1 VEPAGRD
8 PCCLRSPPVAG
19 RRPLGVSRERRYH
32 RTIQPRTHACRYGER
47 HHRPGRRAPAVVL
60 VSFIPEGR
68 RSSPQYAYGAFP
80 NPRGPRGRVAS
91 NGSQRGPGVRAP
103 ATPSACFADRPSLA
117 RWSSNHAAMHAIA
130 TANSIVSISAIALAA
145 SSVIRLPFVVTVG
158 NCADPSEWQK
168 QGNAV
173 DPFLRC
179 QRPRQCESLQ
189 ARQAARLRV
198 GTSAQPQ
205 SSKHIA
211 RVKPE
216 RSGGPISGSERP
228 QVVSSFGWVDRTQ
241 AVVAVVQFVAA
252 VVERRAPCV
261 TGGGFVH
268 LLKRQH

>member
-19 RRPLGVSRERRYH
+19 RRPLGISRERRYH

-47 HHRPGRRAPAVVL
+47 HHRPGRRAPAVAL

-91 NGSQRGPGVRAP
+91 NGSQRGSGVRAP
-103 ATPSACFADRPSLA
+103 ATPSACFADPPSLA

-145 SSVIRLPFVVTVG
+145 SSVIRLPLVVTWG

-168 QGNAV
+168 QGNAD

-179 QRPRQCESLQ
+179 QRVREPTSPSGRPFARWHKRPTAKQQTHRKGQ
-189 ARQAARLRV
+189 A
-198 GTSAQPQ
+198 
-205 SSKHIA
+205 
-211 RVKPE
+211 
-216 RSGGPISGSERP
+216 
-228 QVVSSFGWVDRTQ
+228 
-241 AVVAVVQFVAA
+241 
-252 VVERRAPCV
+252 
-261 TGGGFVH
+261 
-268 LLKRQH
+268 